1 MPTMPPA
8 PPRFSITNG
17 WPSASASLV
26 VSARAVMSL
35 PPPGAKGTITFTGFE
50 GYGCACAAHAS
61 VMHDRSIA
69 NRSIDLP
76 GSVDRDARGLHE
88 LAPLVALG
96 ADVRG
101 EGFGRSADGLHAERG
116 ELPANLVGRE
126 DALDR
131 CIELHDHRARRAGGR
146 HDAAPRE
153 RLVARDAGLL
163 EGRDV
168 GQVRQALAAG
178 HGEGAPLSRLDERQR
193 RRRAVE

>member
-50 GYGCACAAHAS
+50 GYGCAYAAHAS

-88 LAPLVALG
+88 LAPLVALA

-101 EGFGRSADGLHAERG
+101 EGFGRSADGLHAEGR
-116 ELPANLVGRE
+116 ELLSHLLGRE
-126 DALDR
+126 DAVDR
-131 CIELHDHRARRAGGR
+131 RVELRDHRARRAGGPPPAR
-146 HDAAPRE
+146 PPDRPP
-153 RLVARDAGLL
+153 ARDPRPPAGS
-163 EGRDV
+163 EV
-168 GQVRQALAAG
+168 
-178 HGEGAPLSRLDERQR
+178 P
-193 RRRAVE
+193 